1 MAGIDRTY
9 IDWKDY
15 PLYRQ
20 WWIDNYEKMKKELG
34 NYIWLYTFSAF
45 YPNEPKEFTPE
56 FLLNN
61 TQDLKEYK
69 NVNDFPIWNTS
80 EKVDKWLIKNCE
92 IQSFRDRMLE
102 VYSHKWVDFKGQ
114 KWIPKPKLKPR
125 CRK

>member
-1 MAGIDRTY
+1 
-9 IDWKDY
+9 
-15 PLYRQ
+15 
-20 WWIDNYEKMKKELG
+20 MKKELG

-102 VYSHKWVDFKGQ
+102 VYSHKWVGFKGQ
-114 KWIPKPKLKPR
+114 KWIPKPKLKPK